1 MWSVSE
7 AKTFR
12 RCQRQWYFKHRLASP
27 KATKQMQKR
36 AAYLLGSLQS
46 VAAWR
51 GQVVDTVVEHV
62 VVPRLVEKRLIPLPD
77 LLIEARS
84 VFDRQLAFARA
95 SRAREPGMTKSKA
108 GIAFA
113 ALLIVEES
121 GDIPEA
127 DVAEAWADVEQ
138 ALRNLH
144 GRDTLW
150 KKLLTARRLLS
161 QHTIWYELCGHKIRA
176 IPDLI
181 VFFHR
186 EAPLIIDWKVHYAGI
201 RDSEFQL
208 ETYALALARSETVDR
223 DRQWKETDIRLA
235 EVQLLTAQV
244 RHYRLT
250 LEKVPAVEDEILASI
265 SDIELC
271 LNGKNRDDLNPL
283 DLPATRYADNCAAC
297 GFKKLC
303 WSDDLDHRN

>member
-12 RCQRQWYFKHRLASP
+12 RCPRQWYFKHRLASP
-27 KATKQMQKR
+27 KATRQAEKR

-62 VVPRLVEKRLIPLPD
+62 IVPGLVGKRLIPLRD

-84 VFDRQLAFARA
+84 IFDRQLAFARA
-95 SRAREPGMTKSKA
+95 SRAREAGMTKTKA

-113 ALLIVEES
+113 ALLVVEET

-127 DVAEAWADVEQ
+127 DVVEAWADVEN
-138 ALRNLH
+138 AMRNLH
-144 GRDTLW
+144 GRESLW
-150 KKLLTARRLLS
+150 KKLLAARRLLP
-161 QHTIWYELCGHKIRA
+161 QHTIWHELCGHKIRA

-181 VFFHR
+181 AFFQR

-208 ETYALALARSETVDR
+208 ETYALALARSESVDR

-235 EVQLLTAQV
+235 EVQLLTGQV

-250 LEKVPAVEDEILASI
+250 QEKVSAVEDEILASI
-265 SDIELC
+265 SEIELG
-271 LNGKNRDDLNPL
+271 LNGKDRDDLNHL
-283 DLPATRYADNCAAC
+283 DLPATRYAENCLAC

-303 WSDDLDHRN
+303 WSNENDNRN

>member
-12 RCQRQWYFKHRLASP
+12 RCPRQWYFKHRLASP
-27 KATKQMQKR
+27 KATKQAQKR
-36 AAYLLGSLQS
+36 DAYLLGSLQS

-62 VVPRLVEKRLIPLPD
+62 IVPRLIEKRLTPLSD

-113 ALLIVEES
+113 ALLIIEES
-121 GDIPEA
+121 GDIADA
-127 DVAEAWADVEQ
+127 DVAEAWSDVEQ

-161 QHTIWYELCGHKIRA
+161 QRTIWHELCGHKIRA

-181 VFFHR
+181 AFFHR

-208 ETYALALARSETVDR
+208 QTYALALVRSETVDR
-223 DRQWKETDIRLA
+223 DRQWKETDVRLA
-235 EVQLLTAQV
+235 EVQLLTGQV

-250 LEKVPAVEDEILASI
+250 AEKVSAVEDDILASI
-265 SDIELC
+265 SDIEIC
-271 LNGKNRDDLNPL
+271 LNGKDRDDLNPL
-283 DLPATRYADNCAAC
+283 DLPATRYADACAAC

-303 WSDDLDHRN
+303 WSDDHDHRN